1 MAAGHGVQRGR
12 WAAGPAVQLASHP
25 HASWSDLLL
34 LGKTVV
40 LFLHACLLPQQRLLG
55 GEGRAVLF
63 ILGGLRGLQ
72 ENQGIGVSADR
83 APLAPSCPPSSSMAR
98 LLLEPQP
105 QVLFLAQGS
114 GPGPP
119 STQEGHKKE
128 HLPDPG
134 AASED
139 LGRRK
144 DINCGTIQRRPALPI
159 GLLGPSGEGT
169 RSPRPS
175 TGALLWSNVSTA
187 GGREIFSPNRPLTW
201 LSLSPTLPRMDGV
214 GVQAGQGSQVDLNL
228 KIQELIPEAS
238 PPTCSVPREPCL
250 PAPFPPPATARCLGV
265 GGLSTGSDL

>member
-12 WAAGPAVQLASHP
+12 WVGGPAVQLASHP

-34 LGKTVV
+34 LGETAV
-40 LFLHACLLPQQRLLG
+40 LLLHARLLPQQGLLG

-72 ENQGIGVSADR
+72 ENQGIGGSPGR
-83 APLAPSCPPSSSMAR
+83 APLAPSCPPPSSTAR

-105 QVLFLAQGS
+105 QALFLAQGP
-114 GPGPP
+114 GPGAP
-119 STQEGHKKE
+119 STQESRKKE
-128 HLPDPG
+128 HLPCPG

-144 DINCGTIQRRPALPI
+144 EDINCGTTQRRPALPI

-187 GGREIFSPNRPLTW
+187 GGREIFSPNMLGR
-201 LSLSPTLPRMDGV
+201 V
-214 GVQAGQGSQVDLNL
+214 GVSLPPSPAWT
-228 KIQELIPEAS
+228 ELGFRLDWEAKWM
-238 PPTCSVPREPCL
+238 
-250 PAPFPPPATARCLGV
+250 
-265 GGLSTGSDL
+265 